1 MVELVAEP
9 ADLELERD
17 PMKWKQFF
25 GKIEL
30 KTK

>member
-17 PMKWKQFF
+17 PMKMETIFRKDRA
-25 GKIEL
+25 
-30 KTK
+30 